1 MQKLLLIAGLAFIIA
16 ACGETNQQAEQIET
30 AEISPDSAGD
40 ALRIA
45 EGSQLRWT
53 GKKLTGEHFGT
64 LNIQEGNFYL
74 TNGQITGGK
83 LVIDMNS
90 IKVLD
95 ITDAGKNA
103 DLTDHLKSDD
113 FFSVE
118 KHNTATFEIA
128 GLSPMDSTDAQ
139 GNNTWISGNLSIK
152 GITQGIKF
160 PAFIELTEGNLTAKA
175 DFNIDRTLWDIRYRS
190 GKFFPELGDKAIS
203 DEIGIAFELTATAQ

>member
-1 MQKLLLIAGLAFIIA
+1 MQKLLLIAGFAGILL

-30 AEISPDSAGD
+30 AEIESTTEGD

-45 EGSQLRWT
+45 ADSQIRWT
-53 GKKLTGEHFGT
+53 GKKLTGEHYGT
-64 LNIQEGNFYL
+64 LNISEGNFYM
-74 TNGQITGGK
+74 TDGQLTGGK
-83 LVIDMNS
+83 LVIDMTS

-95 ITDAGKNA
+95 LTDAGKNA

-118 KHNTATFEIA
+118 KFNTATFEIA
-128 GLSPMDSTDAQ
+128 GITPMDSVDAN
-139 GNNTWISGNLSIK
+139 GNNVLVSGNLSIK

-160 PAFIELTEGNLTAKA
+160 PAQVEITNGQLTAAA
-175 DFNIDRTLWDIRYRS
+175 DFTIDRTLWDIRYRS

-203 DEIGIAFELTATAQ
+203 DEIGIQFSLTASAE